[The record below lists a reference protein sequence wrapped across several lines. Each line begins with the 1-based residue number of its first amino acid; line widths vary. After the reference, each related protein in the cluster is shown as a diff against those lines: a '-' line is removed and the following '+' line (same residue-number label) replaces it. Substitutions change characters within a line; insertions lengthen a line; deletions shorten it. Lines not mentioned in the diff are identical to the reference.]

1 MHVLVLFYPWFNF
14 NFPLFFFMLIYNH
27 EPFENCAIK
36 IAYYYYHYY
45 YQTKE
50 NQN

>member
-1 MHVLVLFYPWFNF
+1 
-14 NFPLFFFMLIYNH
+14 MLIYNH

-50 NQN
+50 NQNWTKGKINYNIYIVYAVV